1 MRPGATRPRCSASPP
16 DRATGRRYGSSTGW
30 GTRQCAGRSTRG
42 GGWGS
47 PARARAARCS
57 ACCATSCRA
66 RSCSCTSARRATAA
80 RSTRRRCRPSSGSC
94 ARAATGSS
102 RWLGYERLE
111 PWIVAERLEGRGFFR
126 ELTEAR
132 GGWRFGEVL
141 ERGVRFARQSP
152 GAGEV
157 VEQAHVAGMQFEPLP
172 QEHLRLVVALR
183 LGRRRGSEDELPGR
197 DLERGAP
204 FPADREH
211 RRAIF
216 DCARA
221 APLLWIVEEDASPD
235 RRIDLFAVDSEDGA
249 SRDHDVQLLVL
260 PRTRARLVVLL
271 DDEVARVRRVGVD
284 PERLDPERAPQRA
297 PLQFVADR
305 DPDGLDLLD
314 PRDFHAL
321 AF

>member
-1 MRPGATRPRCSASPP
+1 RPGATRTRCSASPT

-111 PWIVAERLEGRGFFR
+111 PWIVAERLE
-126 ELTEAR
+126 
-132 GGWRFGEVL
+132 
-141 ERGVRFARQSP
+141 VR
-152 GAGEV
+152 V
-157 VEQAHVAGMQFEPLP
+157 
-172 QEHLRLVVALR
+172 
-183 LGRRRGSEDELPGR
+183 
-197 DLERGAP
+197 
-204 FPADREH
+204 
-211 RRAIF
+211 IF
-216 DCARA
+216 DSPCA
-221 APLLWIVEEDASPD
+221 APLLWIVEEDASSD

-249 SRDHDVQLLVL
+249 SHDHDVQLLVL

-305 DPDGLDLLD
+305 DPGGLDLLD
-314 PRDFHAL
+314 ARDLHAL
-321 AF
+321 ALRSASSTIGSTRETPSTRSSRFAAPAQSSNACCRSPLCPSRARRSPS